1 MIGEKIKLF
10 EDRNSWLQT
19 YINEDVEE
27 YQTGRKRPAVVICPG
42 GGYWYLSERE
52 AEPIALKY
60 MAEGY
65 QAFVLHYS
73 TGWDAV
79 FPASLQE
86 LSKAVSLIR
95 ENKEQWMVLEEDIT
109 VVGFS
114 AGAHLAVSLA
124 IWGELDEVTTSIG
137 VAKGSN
143 RANQMI
149 LGYPMLSGEL
159 LKPKDLPEEVQQLIR
174 EGKIQLGEDPVKLL
188 NGKKELTE
196 TEKEKYNV
204 LKYIGNNMPPTFLWT
219 TDGDKLIPKTDS
231 LMFVNEMQKHGNII
245 EFHMFYKGNHGLA
258 LANDRTATSELEID
272 RRVEQWF
279 DMSITWLKEIGG
291 RTL

>member
-1 MIGEKIKLF
+1 
-10 EDRNSWLQT
+10 
-19 YINEDVEE
+19 
-27 YQTGRKRPAVVICPG
+27 
-42 GGYWYLSERE
+42 
-52 AEPIALKY
+52 
-60 MAEGY
+60 
-65 QAFVLHYS
+65 
-73 TGWDAV
+73 
-79 FPASLQE
+79 
-86 LSKAVSLIR
+86 
-95 ENKEQWMVLEEDIT
+95 
-109 VVGFS
+109 
-114 AGAHLAVSLA
+114 
-124 IWGELDEVTTSIG
+124 
-137 VAKGSN
+137 
-143 RANQMI
+143 
-149 LGYPMLSGEL
+149 MLSGEL

-231 LMFVNEMQKHGNII
+231 LMFVNEMQKYGNII